1 MFYLP
6 SVMTLAKRSRL
17 KRLMDD
23 HGLRVGNYRRVL
35 GVLGFY
41 RQNQNLSYHGFMIEG
56 CVCICT
62 CVCEHFDFFKE
73 GEREFDYL

>member
-23 HGLRVGNYRRVL
+23 HGLRVGNYRRVP

-41 RQNQNLSYHGFMIEG
+41 RQNQNPSYHGFMIEG
-56 CVCICT
+56 CVCVYMYM
-62 CVCEHFDFFKE
+62 CV
-73 GEREFDYL
+73 